1 MSDIISSDT
10 VIVGGGITGLYTCY
24 KLKQLKGVNHTV
36 SLFEATGRF
45 GGRIETV
52 EMGGFLAEYGPM
64 RFEKLAQPLLMDLI
78 SELGLETKPFVPYT
92 AANDP
97 DSLFEITFDESGGK
111 RSGSKLTTIEL
122 LKLGILRLLNASGGD
137 MNNPND
143 PRHRAWW
150 ATLDE
155 EYYSYVRNKASYNGK
170 YLYEIGFWNALSLV
184 LSHRAVNKIIHYG
197 TFYHL
202 IHFNPNAAEWVIFWL
217 RGLHPDDE
225 LVGIKQGTESLVQEL
240 VRKLDSRPEPS
251 VSLHLNHR
259 LTALFS
265 QPDGRVLLEFKTDN
279 KTDNITDNKTD
290 NITDNKTDNITDNKT
305 DNITDNKTDNITDN
319 KTDNITDNK
328 TDNIT
333 DNKTDNIT
341 DNITDNNVVK
351 VLAKHVVLA
360 LPRCPLM
367 QLRPQLPEHIGEMV
381 DSVIPIPLV
390 KCFFVNENPWWNEFT
405 PPQTRASSTPAR
417 EIHYTFR
424 KDGNCKRGIVMVYC
438 DPPSMRYWTPF
449 VRQQEHLKAELN
461 LDKRL
466 VGGYLQYLRSSPDN
480 TDVRKIEAEAELI
493 SCFGIR
499 DWSREPFEAGC
510 HIWKAGIRAEEAIKK
525 LTAFS
530 LPDSPLSNKNI
541 HICGEAYS
549 DFQGFIEGGLRTA
562 LQVIKQIT

>member
-1 MSDIISSDT
+1 MGREKVSDTISSDT

-78 SELGLETKPFVPYT
+78 SELGLETKSFVPYT

-97 DSLFEITFDESGGK
+97 DSLFDISFDESGGK
-111 RSGSKLTTIEL
+111 RSGSKLTTLEL

-143 PRHRAWW
+143 PIHRAWW

-184 LSHRAVNKIIHYG
+184 LSHRAVNKIINYG

-217 RGLHPDDE
+217 RGLHPNDE

-240 VRKLDSRPEPS
+240 VRKLDSRPEHS

-265 QPDGRVLLEFKTDN
+265 QPDSRVLLEFKNDN
-279 KTDNITDNKTD
+279 KTDNK
-290 NITDNKTDNITDNKT
+290 
-305 DNITDNKTDNITDN
+305 
-319 KTDNITDNK
+319 
-328 TDNIT
+328 
-333 DNKTDNIT
+333 
-341 DNITDNNVVK
+341 TDNNVVK

-367 QLRPQLPEHIGEMV
+367 QLRPQLPEHIGELV

-405 PPQTRASSTPAR
+405 PLQTRASSTPAR

-438 DPPSMRYWTPF
+438 DPPSMHYWTPF
-449 VRQQEHLKAELN
+449 VQQQEHLKAELN

-466 VGGYLQYLRSSPDN
+466 VEGYLQYLRSNPDN

-510 HIWKAGIRAEEAIKK
+510 HIWKAGVRTEEAIKE

-530 LPDSPLSNKNI
+530 LQGSPLSNKNI

-562 LQVIKQIT
+562 LQVIKHIN